1 VNKEIKIYDL
11 KDPLQYEDEKKFWDE
26 ASIEFKLEAL
36 EELRESYLKLKNI
49 NKDEISKR
57 LRSVYRITEQKRG

>member
-1 VNKEIKIYDL
+1 MDKEIKIYNL
-11 KDPLQYEDEKKFWDE
+11 KDPLQYEDEKKFWNE

-36 EELRESYLKLKNI
+36 EEIRESYLKLKNI

-57 LRSVYRITEQKRG
+57 LRSIYRITEQKRS